1 MPDSEYPVPQ
11 FFIYGSDE
19 SVQTG
24 YPKKR
29 VGVEA
34 PARFFLRGILIK
46 FNRKNGNV
54 PKLFQNELLESL
66 KDVWT
71 FWQNDR
77 KAGKHDKCR
86 VFCE

>member
-1 MPDSEYPVPQ
+1 MPDSEYLVPQ
-11 FFIYGSDE
+11 FFICGSDE
-19 SVQTG
+19 SVLTG

-29 VGVEA
+29 VGVKA

-46 FNRKNGNV
+46 FNRKYGNV
-54 PKLFQNELLESL
+54 PKLFQNELLEPP

-77 KAGKHDKCR
+77 KVEKHDKCR
-86 VFCE
+86 VFRE